1 MKKKLSILL
10 LSGLFIISC
19 GKSPDKLLEKGDNY
33 ISNSEIEKAVESYQ
47 KIIDDFSENSLAQT
61 ARYNIA
67 WIELDNNNNYS
78 EGFGM
83 LNKLQKNYPDT
94 EIGKSANDD
103 IANFPKWL
111 LIKSTELR
119 SDTTANEAINTI
131 DYLIGEFKDHP
142 IIPEALYLKGN
153 IYLNDLKDFY
163 RAINTYQEII
173 YKYKDTSFEP
183 MSQFMIGYIYANVQ
197 TDIPKAK
204 DAYKK
209 FLQKYP
215 EHELAPSVQF
225 ELEYL
230 GKQIT
235 DIDEL
240 TSRNKK

>member
-1 MKKKLSILL
+1 MKKKLTILF
-10 LSGLFIISC
+10 LSSLFIYNC
-19 GKSPDKLLEKGDNY
+19 GKSPEKLLEKGDNY

-47 KIIDDFSENSLAQT
+47 KLIDGFPDNPLAQT

-67 WIELDNNNNYS
+67 WIELNDKNNYS
-78 EGFGM
+78 QGYDI
-83 LNKLQKNYPDT
+83 LNQLQNDYSET
-94 EIGKSANDD
+94 EIGKSATND
-103 IANFPKWL
+103 INNFPKWL

-119 SDTTANEAINTI
+119 SDTTINESINAI
-131 DYLIGEFKDHP
+131 DYLISEFNDHP

-153 IYLNDLKDFY
+153 IYLNDKKDFY
-163 RAINTYQEII
+163 RALNTYQEII
-173 YKYKDTSFEP
+173 HKYKNTSFEP

-204 DAYKK
+204 DAYKT
-209 FLQKYP
+209 FLKKYP

-235 DIDEL
+235 NIEEL
-240 TSRNKK
+240 ATRNKK